1 MDRYLPAV
9 SWCAYKNRSLPVA
22 ADTRQYATFHCP
34 AFIVNIAA
42 TLEMQTSSSEFRV
55 LYPSLMRP
63 NQPHFFCLQIL
74 HGQIFGCRFDKPAF
88 KPALG

>member
-9 SWCAYKNRSLPVA
+9 SRCTYKNRSLPMV
-22 ADTRQYATFHCP
+22 ADTRQYVTFHCP
-34 AFIVNIAA
+34 TFIVNIAA

-63 NQPHFFCLQIL
+63 NRPHFFCLLDSAWTDIWL
-74 HGQIFGCRFDKPAF
+74 PF
-88 KPALG
+88 